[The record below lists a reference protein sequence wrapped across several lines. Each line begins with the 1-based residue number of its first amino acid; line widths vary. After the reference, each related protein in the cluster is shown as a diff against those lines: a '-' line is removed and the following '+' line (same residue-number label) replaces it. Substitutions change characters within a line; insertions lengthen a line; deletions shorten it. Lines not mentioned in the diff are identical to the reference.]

1 MATKLIKACKDL
13 NIGMST
19 AVEFLKNIGQEIP
32 SDPNARLDEEQYL
45 LLAKQFNKDMA
56 LKIEAERQ
64 ALERQRILNDY
75 NKKNDTMSTI
85 IDRESA
91 YDAPWHEL
99 LNYVKDFWGVEHL
112 VFEGTFTTEGVD
124 LKYKRGIIKDVTING
139 KKVVLPLTNHPC
151 DKISVRNDLEINE
164 DLIPGPCRFS
174 CVFVAP
180 SLRRKLKE
188 PFFLTIKP
196 YTLRNINAD
205 GSEIVR
211 VNEEECALMKR
222 LRLDDHTLIGQFIPH
237 GDNWIIVDIRNKDF
251 TKIEDKERG
260 VKDLSIYVNANWVKD
275 VNKFVY
281 YRFSWVLLETEPLR
295 FGFDKKYPINPLS
308 PNDIVTCLHD
318 SIINYPTSASR
329 KITRMLDTLN
339 KQLTQSGK
347 EVFIYELLQN
357 ANDYPQRDS
366 SKCILPVDV
375 EFHVTNEYL
384 IFEHSGDYF
393 NAKNIAAICDIN
405 DGEKSDNVDAIGYK
419 GIGFKTVFL
428 DNDYVLLQT
437 GTYSFRFENS
447 PLYPINTPWQIL
459 PVWTDKRE
467 IDSKVK
473 QVFDRTD
480 SKKFRVKFAL
490 RPRETSIL
498 SDLSRKDNY
507 ISLFNRVFESER
519 VILFIPNI
527 CTVKIYFNNNEEP
540 SIVRSKDSSQWC
552 VSRAMVDDVPEE
564 ITNRINEVLEDSS
577 AEKTDGYDKVPEKY
591 KNFFKTSVRFACAR
605 HGRELLPVENTNL
618 YCYLPAK
625 KADWG
630 FKFLMNTDM
639 VPNGERDDIE
649 DIKLNHEI
657 AKIAGRQFFYWIKDL
672 VVSKEYDLDSIFN
685 LIPDFADCIIRKAG
699 YKTFIEE
706 FRDEFEGL
714 IKSEPF
720 VPCINRNGEL
730 VEATI
735 YDVINDETRISVEGF
750 LSETEFIEQSCTG
763 CEHLPIKELRS
774 SNAFHDF
781 VYRYSP
787 SNSFNLES
795 LKKMCANDKF
805 QEWLKN
811 QDNNNKFLNFLLEKD
826 YLKDFLEED
835 IFIAEECG
843 DLYSADKLYYDID
856 EELKDL
862 SAFSSHLRFLSFK
875 TREFFKDNKKWEE
888 IIDKHFAKFDS
899 NNFIKNTLLN
909 ENLQKTLEALKVWDT
924 SYHFYNFLAKN
935 DVVPNNLCN
944 LPFFNDEPEAIV
956 IDNFNDKFVF
966 ISSIEGKDTCC
977 ASWLSGITISFISSN
992 YNDDTLDFLKKNAGV
1007 KDFSHTIVVNDI
1019 ILSEDYKKDVNEAQ
1033 QVDINSSIDFVEYCF
1048 TQKDLFK
1055 TGSLCNYVLNAS
1067 DCDGNEA
1074 FVLHKEH
1081 IYFPSTYFDKFSA
1094 KEWITFDWMYCLNA
1108 SYLDI
1113 STNQNE
1119 IKKFLK
1125 SAFHVDELDNKS
1137 FYGDIVKKKIS
1148 DIISNTSGDN
1158 DTDGTKNLDFI
1169 SYLDENY
1176 RLIFEEEKDADLF
1189 KSFVFIKDVEGG
1201 YCDIDSNS
1209 VYVYAY
1215 NEELKNIL
1223 DSEWFPCDTVN
1234 MCTINYGNS
1243 QAIVAIKAKNYD
1255 FREFFDDV
1263 ITKELGNI
1271 NTTIDSKESSIAF
1284 HSFIIDKLRYLTDT
1298 QKEVMRGAKV
1308 YLYGCDDPCSS
1319 SNGHKILSKSA
1330 RELSEMGLVEF
1341 SDLDIIDPD
1350 YHIEHNE
1357 EYWKRYLENEQFT
1370 VLDFFKWLNEN
1381 TDSFYETIEDKESNI
1396 KFWRWVKRCNLADK
1410 TLEDLPVLPIFL
1422 DTNEYTDSDEIIYLS
1437 DNYIEEGGLE
1447 TIVKNYNPDAL
1458 FISADYIEE
1467 NDNIESWKV
1476 FWVKLD
1482 VRFEMVDIL
1491 IDTIDNRLNETEDEK
1506 LPGTIVK
1513 YRSKLD
1519 EHYGGE
1525 LISKLTTLRVKAHDG
1540 EFYSLAETIYI
1551 DCEKDEP
1558 FPYIV
1563 LPNQISFETAEQRKL
1578 IKEIINKI
1586 EGDCVETLSEWQ
1598 QRKVDYYL
1606 EMQDSDCESIRDF
1619 HFKFIDDLSFIR
1631 NNARESLKEIE
1642 NVENIYLLDR
1652 DNEFCKPST
1661 LTMGSIYKPFFDFE
1675 ECEINLEYISDS
1687 YMNECSEYTG
1697 RLFRTLKVHYDIQE
1711 EDLKFLE
1718 NRDCAIY
1725 FWSKY
1730 LTSKE
1735 ADISRVKDFIADKL
1749 LDNLTCIPTK
1759 DYMKKPCELYY
1770 GCEVSKY
1777 VKAVEDWEN
1786 KIPIEVLPEIRLID
1800 GTTIFGELPF
1810 KESLDFLDALY
1821 ALVNIRG
1828 QEKRTQLLEWMIDDY
1843 NEDYDEKINEYRED
1857 EHAVWYNNKNELVQ
1871 IKELYA
1877 LEYGE
1882 KALEQYFGT
1891 NPRIINKAYF
1901 PTGDSFKEACDI
1913 LKIQTITLEDLEIL
1927 PVDKNEFSGRNTN
1940 HKLYALA
1947 FASSI
1952 DSTNW
1957 QELYTSYEE
1966 KLNDV
1971 IFYKCKSILI
1981 QYKDDTEISQP
1992 LKKFYHKR
2000 GETDFYFV
2008 KDLDD
2013 KLVYETY
2020 VKEFTS
2026 YLDIDEDDVPFDLA
2040 KIIMDSIESAL
2051 EYIREQNSLML
2062 DEAFKDALD
2071 EIIPGI
2077 KRELSGKEAEKDIE
2091 DIIGDYRPTFTT
2103 KENIDED
2110 ENEPQEQEYAEVEE
2124 TSTDDETP
2132 EVGDG
2137 EVELED
2143 TDDDDLVGV
2152 NNEVEI
2158 KNTTSNDTSRI
2169 GKREGESTPTIE
2181 DKIMPRQHKANTDY
2195 TDDILEH
2202 ECADY
2207 VDRND
2212 DDSWIEAHKP
2222 KHHPSLDAS
2231 WKDKEIKQAELS
2243 VRDIDPNELE
2253 KICSYITTAKSEQE
2267 IIDEHYLVRY
2277 RLYNALVGKY
2287 NLDLNI
2293 QEKDFVISG
2302 KRNILTSDGKYIYA
2316 RSAKGGILFIS
2327 SWLWHKLRLQEGRI
2341 CIYYGNRANDFELI
2355 NSSEDLIKFVGKDN
2369 ILIQISG
2376 EEKMSTIDSI
2386 FNGSMTFS
2394 KAHILIRIKSNEKYN
2409 SLFASTFSSNEEND
2423 TDF

>member
-1 MATKLIKACKDL
+1 MLNQGDIVKGRINNIKDNGVYVSLSRAEFGFIPKNLAPDFFDNTETCLHSKGE
-13 NIGMST
+13 I
-19 AVEFLKNIGQEIP
+19 VEVVVYDITERGI
-32 SDPNARLDEEQYL
+32 
-45 LLAKQFNKDMA
+45 LLASRQYCEKLVAKAKEKDFD
-56 LKIEAERQ
+56 LKIIKRNLKLKDNKFIGRFTKNTDGSYTIRDIRRSDFSSLVLPNGKRQ
-64 ALERQRILNDY
+64 NPI
-75 NKKNDTMSTI
+75 S
-85 IDRESA
+85 
-91 YDAPWHEL
+91 
-99 LNYVKDFWGVEHL
+99 FHL
-112 VFEGTFTTEGVD
+112 SS
-124 LKYKRGIIKDVTING
+124 RNMIIKDEHYYEFEWELKAVRENYDFIFGVNQKRRFFEVTNQQIVNKLHNAILDYPAG
-139 KKVVLPLTNHPC
+139 AGN
-151 DKISVRNDLEINE
+151 KIVNMLQ
-164 DLIPGPCRFS
+164 
-174 CVFVAP
+174 
-180 SLRRKLKE
+180 
-188 PFFLTIKP
+188 
-196 YTLRNINAD
+196 TL
-205 GSEIVR
+205 S
-211 VNEEECALMKR
+211 
-222 LRLDDHTLIGQFIPH
+222 
-237 GDNWIIVDIRNKDF
+237 
-251 TKIEDKERG
+251 
-260 VKDLSIYVNANWVKD
+260 KDLTA
-275 VNKFVY
+275 
-281 YRFSWVLLETEPLR
+281 
-295 FGFDKKYPINPLS
+295 
-308 PNDIVTCLHD
+308 
-318 SIINYPTSASR
+318 
-329 KITRMLDTLN
+329 
-339 KQLTQSGK
+339 SGK

-357 ANDYPQRDS
+357 ANDYPI
-366 SKCILPVDV
+366 SKDDLVDV
-375 EFHVTNEYL
+375 EFHITSNYL
-384 IFEHSGDYF
+384 IFKHTG
-393 NAKNIAAICDIN
+393 AKFLPSNVAALCDIN
-405 DGEKSDNVDAIGYK
+405 DKDKVENKNAIGYK

-428 DNDYVLLQT
+428 DNNYVYLKT
-437 GTYSFRFENS
+437 GDFSFRYDESFTKDMVG
-447 PLYPINTPWQIL
+447 TPFQIL
-459 PVWTDKRE
+459 PIWTDFDQCDEE
-467 IDSKVK
+467 IKSSFSNNENFRVQFAFKPRSIDTLRHSSQNYVEMFSKVFK
-473 QVFDRTD
+473 
-480 SKKFRVKFAL
+480 
-490 RPRETSIL
+490 
-498 SDLSRKDNY
+498 N
-507 ISLFNRVFESER
+507 ER
-519 VILFIPNI
+519 VILFIPAI
-527 CTVKIYFNNNEEP
+527 SSVKVFYSGGNSPDINLSSNSKEWIVNKYSEIIDEQVQNEINSTIEL
-540 SIVRSKDSSQWC
+540 Q
-552 VSRAMVDDVPEE
+552 EE
-564 ITNRINEVLEDSS
+564 SGVYKIPPKYRNF
-577 AEKTDGYDKVPEKY
+577 EKTIV
-591 KNFFKTSVRFACAR
+591 SFACRQIDGIIEPITDA
-605 HGRELLPVENTNL
+605 NI
-618 YCYLPAK
+618 YCYLPT
-625 KADWG
+625 KADFG
-630 FKFLMNTDM
+630 FKFLINVDM
-639 VPNGERDDIE
+639 VPTGPRDDIE

-672 VVSKEYDLDSIFN
+672 VVSKEYDLDSIFK

-774 SNAFHDF
+774 SNAFQDF

-787 SNSFNLES
+787 SNSFNFKS
-795 LKKMCANDKF
+795 LKKICANDKF

-811 QDNNNKFLNFLLEKD
+811 QDNNNKFLNFLLEKNH
-826 YLKDFLEED
+826 LKDFLEED

-909 ENLQKTLEALKVWDT
+909 ENLQETLEALKVWDT

-1189 KSFVFIKDVEGG
+1189 KSFVFIKDGEGG

-1263 ITKELGNI
+1263 ITNELGNI

-1308 YLYGCDDPCSS
+1308 YLYGCDNPCSS

-1350 YHIEHNE
+1350 YHVEHNE

-1381 TDSFYETIEDKESNI
+1381 TDSFYKTIEDKESNI

-1540 EFYSLAETIYI
+1540 EFYSLDETIYI
-1551 DCEKDEP
+1551 DCEKNEP

-1586 EGDCVETLSEWQ
+1586 DGDCVETLSEWQ

-1619 HFKFIDDLSFIR
+1619 HFKFINDLSFIR

-1675 ECEINLEYISDS
+1675 ECEINLKYISDS
-1687 YMNECSEYTG
+1687 YKNECSEYTS
-1697 RLFRTLKVHYDIQE
+1697 RLFRTLKVHCDIQE

-1957 QELYTSYEE
+1957 QELYTSYKE

-2051 EYIREQNSLML
+2051 EYIKAQNSLML

-2091 DIIGDYRPTFTT
+2091 DIIGDHRPRFTT
-2103 KENIDED
+2103 EEKIDED
-2110 ENEPQEQEYAEVEE
+2110 ENESQEQENAEVEE

-2181 DKIMPRQHKANTDY
+2181 DKIMPHQHKANTDY

-2253 KICSYITTAKSEQE
+2253 KICSYITSAKSEQE